1 MEIIYSQIEKIREEK
16 RNHRLVI
23 FVGAGVSKN
32 SGACS
37 WWELVREIAD
47 KIKYSKCSSCEIKT
61 VNCSSCGKMVK
72 VCKDDC
78 LLKYNFTNEEFLLI
92 PQLYFDSLDKDHED
106 YYSYI
111 KERFSTIGAPNIID
125 DIIISLE
132 PECIITTNYDHLI
145 EDVKNPNVSK
155 YTVIKKDN
163 ELLYKTGN
171 RYIIKMH
178 GDIDDVKNIVLRE
191 DDYLNYSQ
199 NHTLLETY
207 IKSLLID
214 KTFLFV
220 GYSLNDNNL
229 KLIMSYIDYFVKENN
244 VTGRTPHYL
253 VVSGISNKVKN
264 RKYWKNK
271 GIDLVDL
278 DKITDEMIS
287 NVDCKS
293 LKNQTAKKL
302 YTFLNYINNGRF
314 EYSSDR
320 TKQLTT
326 ILERVSQTLNA
337 FHFIGYKTL
346 LGFCQFEHLDMLKT
360 PELVFRDESEYKL
373 FKDITKNKKIRQLF
387 IKARIYGAEL
397 VTFKVRDSYTFPE
410 TIEIDASEELFE
422 LSIQNKYIEIMD
434 RLQDTPPS
442 NEKAYYYWLIT
453 YTSELKS
460 TLEKVENR
468 LNRRSKLTSSFCY
481 EWAIFEFNR
490 LSYKNI
496 SYEKNS
502 DFDRFNS
509 FVENAAIM
517 YGEVYT
523 TIQNI
528 ADRKSDIQEM
538 NNLLLKHEESYMKKE
553 TISKFG
559 GTIYAE
565 LPVIQQIMY
574 DYYLFY
580 KKNFLML
587 DWFNNVQKMATP
599 YVKAI
604 LCTYYPDRYQY
615 KNSGILGRTEVK
627 PYPIVL
633 LDIDIIVKHVKPK
646 DFKEWVKY
654 YKVEKLLIDD
664 KIDISVIFEDFC
676 KSMRNYWNV
685 LWNVQFETFCY
696 LLSIVDLDEQ
706 QIDSIINSILELVAP
721 GKDGNIQ
728 LLIDNIPAI
737 FSVVDTHFTKKVD
750 VFSKLLDILID
761 ARIIHGLTSNRASY
775 PNMIKKLEP
784 VADRKIYKKC
794 ETVIESNPGDKYNLI
809 YFYAPILL
817 NNSKEKW
824 ALFLKNNI
832 SQLPQHAV
840 FQFVIDGILVYD
852 SMIKRYYSEKVD
864 KLFKDY
870 KTQQSV
876 QTYPDYKAEIIND
889 IVILLICGRIKNK
902 KDIDFL
908 KQYIDYSDYI
918 KFIFE
923 PDKFDYSKVDTA
935 DIMWCDFFNI
945 DEYRNILL
953 KHKSDYWNADK
964 ERRIELGFGSSF
976 EHRVVYKY
984 LFN

>member
-1 MEIIYSQIEKIREEK
+1 MEVIYSQIEKIREEK

-37 WWELVREIAD
+37 WWELVKEIAD
-47 KIKYSKCSSCEIKT
+47 KINYSKCSGCEMKV
-61 VNCSSCGKMVK
+61 VNCSSCGNQVNA
-72 VCKDDC
+72 CKDDC
-78 LLKYNFTNEEFLLI
+78 PLKYSFTNEEFLLI
-92 PQLYFDSLDKDHED
+92 PQLYFDSQDKNHEE

-111 KERFSTIGAPNIID
+111 KEKFSTVGDPNIID

-132 PECIITTNYDHLI
+132 SECIITTNYDHLI
-145 EDVKNPNVSK
+145 EDVNNPNVSK

-178 GDIDDVKNIVLRE
+178 GDIDDVENIVLRE

-229 KLIMSYIDYFVKENN
+229 KLIMSYIDYFVKKNN
-244 VTGRTPHYL
+244 VIERTPHYL

-271 GIDLVDL
+271 GVDLVDL
-278 DKITDEMIS
+278 DKITEEMIS
-287 NVDCKS
+287 NVDCES
-293 LKNQTAKKL
+293 LENHTAKRL
-302 YTFLNYINNGRF
+302 YTFLNYINNGKL

-326 ILERVSQTLNA
+326 ILERVSQTLNN

-346 LGFCQFEHLDMLKT
+346 LGFCKFEHLDMLKT
-360 PELVFRDESEYKL
+360 PELVFHDESEYNL
-373 FKDITKNKKIRQLF
+373 FKTITQNKKIRQLF

-397 VTFKVRDSYTFPE
+397 VGFKTRESYTFPE

-422 LSIQNKYIEIMD
+422 LSIQSRYKEIMD
-434 RLQDTPPS
+434 RLQDKSPS
-442 NEKAYYYWLIT
+442 NEKAYYYWLIK

-460 TLEKVENR
+460 ELEEVEKR
-468 LNRRSKLTSSFCY
+468 LNRRSKLTSNFCY

-490 LSYKNI
+490 LSYKNL
-496 SYEKNS
+496 SFEKNR
-502 DFDRFNS
+502 DFNRFNS

-517 YGEVYT
+517 YGEAYT
-523 TIQNI
+523 TIKDI
-528 ADRKSDIQEM
+528 ADKQSDIQEM

-553 TISKFG
+553 TISKIG

-565 LPVIQQIMY
+565 LPMIQQIMY

-604 LCTYYPDRYQY
+604 LCTYYPDRYQC
-615 KNSGILGRTEVK
+615 KNNGVFGRTEVK
-627 PYPIVL
+627 PYPISL
-633 LDIDIIVKHVKPK
+633 LDIDIIVKHVKSK
-646 DFKEWVKY
+646 DFKEWIKK
-654 YKVEKLLIDD
+654 YKVEKLIIDD
-664 KIDISVIFEDFC
+664 KIDISVIFENFC
-676 KSMRNYWNV
+676 KSMRNYGNLYWND
-685 LWNVQFETFCY
+685 QFETFCY
-696 LLSIVDLDEQ
+696 LLSIVDV
-706 QIDSIINSILELVAP
+706 DSYQVDLIINSILDLVAP
-721 GKDGNIQ
+721 GEDGNIQ
-728 LLIDNIPAI
+728 LLINSIPAI
-737 FSVVDTHFTKKVD
+737 YQVVDTHFTKQSVG
-750 VFSKLLDILID
+750 FYNLLVKLID
-761 ARIIHGLTSNRASY
+761 VRIIHGVTPNRALY
-775 PNMIKKLEP
+775 PNMIKRLAP
-784 VADRKIYKKC
+784 VADSKIYKKC
-794 ETVIESNPGDKYNLI
+794 EVEIESNPSDRYNLV
-809 YFYAPILL
+809 YFYGPILL
-817 NNSKEKW
+817 TNNKEKW
-824 ALFLKNNI
+824 TLFLKNNI
-832 SQLPQHAV
+832 SHLPMNAV
-840 FQFVIDGILVYD
+840 FQFVIEGTLVYD
-852 SMIKRYYSEKVD
+852 SLVKRYYSDKVSA
-864 KLFKDY
+864 LFEDYKKQQAVQTFPDY
-870 KTQQSV
+870 KT
-876 QTYPDYKAEIIND
+876 DAIND
-889 IVILLICGRIKNK
+889 IVILLISGRIKNI

-908 KQYIDYSDYI
+908 KEYMDYSDYVW
-918 KFIFE
+918 FIFE

-935 DIMWCDFFNI
+935 DVMWCNFFTI

-953 KHKSDYWNADK
+953 KHKSDYWNEDK

-984 LFN
+984 LFE

>member
-1 MEIIYSQIEKIREEK
+1 M
-16 RNHRLVI
+16 
-23 FVGAGVSKN
+23 
-32 SGACS
+32 
-37 WWELVREIAD
+37 
-47 KIKYSKCSSCEIKT
+47 KT
-61 VNCSSCGKMVK
+61 VNCSSCGTPVK

-78 LLKYNFTNEEFLLI
+78 LLKYSFTNEEFLLI
-92 PQLYFDSLDKDHED
+92 PQLYYDSQDKNHED
-106 YYSYI
+106 YYSFI
-111 KERFSTIGAPNIID
+111 KEKFSSIGAPNIID

-145 EDVKNPNVSK
+145 EDVNNPNASK

-171 RYIIKMH
+171 RYVIKMH

-199 NHTLLETY
+199 NHPLLETY

-229 KLIMSYIDYFVKENN
+229 KLIMSYIDYFVKETN

-253 VVSGISNKVKN
+253 AVSGISNKVKN

-271 GIDLVDL
+271 GVDLVDL
-278 DKITDEMIS
+278 EKITDEMIS

-293 LKNQTAKKL
+293 LENKTAKRL
-302 YTFLNYINNGRF
+302 YTFLNYIKNSKL
-314 EYSSDR
+314 EYFTDR
-320 TKQLTT
+320 TKQLAT
-326 ILERVSQTLNA
+326 ILERASQTLNN

-346 LGFCQFEHLDMLKT
+346 LGFCRFEHLDILKT

-373 FKDITKNKKIRQLF
+373 FKEITKNKKIRQLF
-387 IKARIYGAEL
+387 IKARVYGAEL
-397 VTFKVRDSYTFPE
+397 VTFKTHDSYMFPE
-410 TIEIDASEELFE
+410 TIEVDASEELFE
-422 LSIQNKYIEIMD
+422 LSIQNKYKEIMD
-434 RLQDTPPS
+434 RLQDKSPS

-460 TLEKVENR
+460 ALDEVEKR
-468 LNRRSKLTSSFCY
+468 LNRRSKLTSDFCY
-481 EWAIFEFNR
+481 EWSIFEFNR

-496 SYEKNS
+496 LFEKNR

-523 TIQNI
+523 TIKNI
-528 ADRKSDIQEM
+528 ADKQSDIQEM

-553 TISKFG
+553 TISKMG

-565 LPVIQQIMY
+565 LPMIQQIMY

-615 KNSGILGRTEVK
+615 KNNVIFGRTEVK
-627 PYPIVL
+627 QYPISL

-646 DFKEWVKY
+646 DFKEWVKN
-654 YKVEKLLIDD
+654 YKVEKLIIDD
-664 KIDISVIFEDFC
+664 NIDISVIFDNFC
-676 KSMRNYWNV
+676 KSMRNYGNHYWND
-685 LWNVQFETFCY
+685 QFETFCC
-696 LLSIVDLDEQ
+696 LLSKANLDEKQ
-706 QIDSIINSILELVAP
+706 VEVIINSILELVAP
-721 GKDGNIQ
+721 GEDGNIKS
-728 LLIDNIPAI
+728 LINNISAI
-737 FSVVDTHFTKKVD
+737 YLVVDTHFIKTISA
-750 VFSKLLDILID
+750 FNNLLDKLID
-761 ARIIHGLTSNRASY
+761 VRIIHGLTSNPASY
-775 PNMIKKLEP
+775 PSMIKKMVP
-784 VADRKIYKKC
+784 VADRIIYKKC
-794 ETVIESNPGDKYNLI
+794 EEVIERNLDDRYNLI
-809 YFYAPILL
+809 YFYGPILL
-817 NNSKEKW
+817 DNNKEKW
-824 ALFLKNNI
+824 ALIIKNNI
-832 SQLPQHAV
+832 SQLPMHAV
-840 FQFVIDGILVYD
+840 FQFLIDGTLIYD
-852 SMIKRYYSEKVD
+852 TVIKRYYSDEVN

-870 KTQQSV
+870 KKQQSV
-876 QTYPDYKAEIIND
+876 QTFPDYKTDIIND
-889 IVILLICGRIKNK
+889 IVLLLISGRIKNK

-908 KQYIDYSDYI
+908 KPYIDYSDYI
-918 KFIFE
+918 RFIFD
-923 PDKFDYSKVDTA
+923 PNKFDYSRVDTA
-935 DIMWCDFFNI
+935 DIMWCNFFNN

-953 KHKSDYWNADK
+953 KHKSDYWNKDK
-964 ERRIELGFGSSF
+964 ERRIKLGFGSSF

-984 LFN
+984 LFE

>member
-1 MEIIYSQIEKIREEK
+1 MEVIYSQIERIREEK

-37 WWELVREIAD
+37 WWELVKEIAD

-61 VNCSSCGKMVK
+61 VNCSSCGKQVK

-92 PQLYFDSLDKDHED
+92 PQLYFDSQDKDHVD
-106 YYSYI
+106 YYAYI
-111 KERFSTIGAPNIID
+111 KEKFSAIGVPNIID
-125 DIIISLE
+125 DIIISIE

-145 EDVKNPNVSK
+145 EDVNNPNVSK

-199 NHTLLETY
+199 NHTLIETY

-253 VVSGISNKVKN
+253 AVSGISNKVKN

-287 NVDCKS
+287 NVECKS
-293 LKNQTAKKL
+293 LENLTAKRL
-302 YTFLNYINNGRF
+302 YTFLNYINNGRL

-326 ILERVSQTLNA
+326 ILNRVSQTLIN

-346 LGFCQFEHLDMLKT
+346 LGFCQFEHLDLLKT

-373 FKDITKNKKIRQLF
+373 FKEITKNKKIRQLF

-397 VTFKVRDSYTFPE
+397 VALNVRDSYKFPE
-410 TIEIDASEELFE
+410 TIELDASEQLFE
-422 LSIQNKYIEIMD
+422 LSIQNKYTEIMD
-434 RLQDTPPS
+434 RLQDKSPS

-460 TLEKVENR
+460 ELDEVEKR
-468 LNRRSKLTSSFCY
+468 LNRRSKLTSDLCY

-490 LSYKNI
+490 LSYKNLAF
-496 SYEKNS
+496 EKNN
-502 DFDRFNS
+502 DFERFNS

-523 TIQNI
+523 TIKNI
-528 ADRKSDIQEM
+528 ADKKADIQEM
-538 NNLLLKHEESYMKKE
+538 NYLLLKHEESYMKKE
-553 TISKFG
+553 TISKIG

-565 LPVIQQIMY
+565 LPMIQQIMY

-587 DWFNNVQKMATP
+587 DWFNNVQQMATP
-599 YVKAI
+599 YVKAV

-615 KNSGILGRTEVK
+615 KNNGIFGRTEVK
-627 PYPIVL
+627 PYPISL

-646 DFKEWVKY
+646 DFKEWVKN
-654 YKVEKLLIDD
+654 YKVEKLIIDD
-664 KIDISVIFEDFC
+664 NIDISVIFEDFC
-676 KSMRNYWNV
+676 KSMRNYGNV

-706 QIDSIINSILELVAP
+706 QIESIINSIIELVAP

-728 LLIDNIPAI
+728 QLINYFPAI
-737 FSVVDTHFTKKVD
+737 YPVVDTHFTKNSD
-750 VFSKLLDILID
+750 VFCKLLDILID
-761 ARIIHGLTSNRASY
+761 ARIIHGLTANRAAY
-775 PNMIKKLEP
+775 PNLIKKLEP
-784 VADRKIYKKC
+784 VADRKILKKC
-794 ETVIESNPGDKYNLI
+794 EKVIESNPGDKYNLV

-817 NNSKEKW
+817 NNNKEKW

-840 FQFVIDGILVYD
+840 FQFVIDGTLVYD
-852 SMIKRYYSEKVD
+852 SMIKRYYSDKVD

-870 KTQQSV
+870 KKQQSV
-876 QTYPDYKAEIIND
+876 QTYPDYKADIING
-889 IVILLICGRIKNK
+889 IVLLLISGRVKNK
-902 KDIDFL
+902 EDIDFL
-908 KQYIDYSDYI
+908 KEYIDYSDYI

-923 PDKFDYSKVDTA
+923 PDEFDYSKVDTA
-935 DIMWCDFFNI
+935 DIMWCNFFNI

-953 KHKSDYWNADK
+953 KHKSEYWNADK

-976 EHRVVYKY
+976 EHRVVYKF
-984 LFN
+984 LFE

>member
-1 MEIIYSQIEKIREEK
+1 MEVIYSQIEKIREEK
-16 RNHRLVI
+16 RNNRLVI

-37 WWELVREIAD
+37 WWELVKEIAD
-47 KIKYSKCSSCEIKT
+47 KIKYSKCSSCKLKT
-61 VNCSSCGKMVK
+61 VSCSSCGNQVK

-92 PQLYFDSLDKDHED
+92 PQLYFDSLDKDHEE

-111 KERFSTIGAPNIID
+111 TEKFSNIGAPNIID

-145 EDVKNPNVSK
+145 EDVNNPNVSK

-253 VVSGISNKVKN
+253 AVSGISNKVKN

-271 GIDLVDL
+271 GIELVDL

-293 LKNQTAKKL
+293 LENQTAKRL
-302 YTFLNYINNGRF
+302 YTFLNYINNGKL

-326 ILERVSQTLNA
+326 ILERVSQTLNN

-360 PELVFRDESEYKL
+360 PELVFHEESEYNL
-373 FKDITKNKKIRQLF
+373 FKEITKNKRIRKLF

-397 VTFKVRDSYTFPE
+397 VAYNVRDSYTFPE
-410 TIEIDASEELFE
+410 TIELDDSDELFE
-422 LSIQNKYIEIMD
+422 LSIQNKYEEIMN
-434 RLQDTPPS
+434 RLQDKSPS

-453 YTSELKS
+453 YTTKLKNELEMV
-460 TLEKVENR
+460 EKR
-468 LNRRSKLTSSFCY
+468 LNKRSKLTSEFCY
-481 EWAIFEFNR
+481 EWAILEFNR

-496 SYEKNS
+496 TLEKDRN
-502 DFDRFNS
+502 FDRFNS

-523 TIQNI
+523 TIKNI
-528 ADRKSDIQEM
+528 ADKKSDIQEM
-538 NNLLLKHEESYMKKE
+538 YNLLLKHEESYMKKE
-553 TISKFG
+553 TISKIG

-565 LPVIQQIMY
+565 LPMIQQIMY

-615 KNSGILGRTEVK
+615 KNNGILGRTEVK
-627 PYPIVL
+627 PYPISL
-633 LDIDIIVKHVKPK
+633 LDIDIIVKHVKYK
-646 DFKEWVKY
+646 DFKDWIKY
-654 YKVEKLLIDD
+654 YKVEQLIIDE
-664 KIDISVIFEDFC
+664 KIDISVIFANFC
-676 KSMRNYWNV
+676 KSMRSYGNLYWND
-685 LWNVQFETFCY
+685 QFETFCC
-696 LLSIVDLDEQ
+696 LLSKINVDEQ
-706 QIDSIINSILELVAP
+706 QVELIIESILELVAP
-721 GKDGNIQ
+721 GEDGNIPQ
-728 LLIDNIPAI
+728 LINNIPAI
-737 FSVVDTHFTKKVD
+737 QHVVEAHFTKKISA
-750 VFSKLLDILID
+750 FNNLLDKLID
-761 ARIIHGLTSNRASY
+761 VRIIHGLTSNPASY
-775 PNMIKKLEP
+775 PNMIKKLSP
-784 VADRKIYKKC
+784 VADSKIYKKC
-794 ETVIESNPGDKYNLI
+794 EIEIENNPDDRYNLV
-809 YFYAPILL
+809 YFYGPILL
-817 NNSKEKW
+817 NNNKEKW
-824 ALFLKNNI
+824 LLFIKNNI
-832 SQLPQHAV
+832 SHLSLSAV
-840 FQFVIDGILVYD
+840 FKFVIEGTLEYD
-852 SMIKRYYSEKVD
+852 SLIKRYYSDKVST
-864 KLFKDY
+864 LFKDY
-870 KTQQSV
+870 KKQQAV
-876 QTYPDYKAEIIND
+876 QTFPDYKTNIIND
-889 IVILLICGRIKNK
+889 IVILLISGRIKNI

-908 KQYIDYSDYI
+908 KEYMDYSDYVR
-918 KFIFE
+918 FIFE

-935 DIMWCDFFNI
+935 DVMWCNFFNI

-953 KHKSDYWNADK
+953 KHKSDYWNDDK
-964 ERRIELGFGSSF
+964 ERRIKLGFGSSF

-984 LFN
+984 LFD

>member
-1 MEIIYSQIEKIREEK
+1 MEVIYSQIEKIREEK

-37 WWELVREIAD
+37 WWELVKEIAD
-47 KIKYSKCSSCEIKT
+47 KINYSKCSGCKMRT
-61 VNCSSCGKMVK
+61 VNCSLCGNQVE

-78 LLKYNFTNEEFLLI
+78 PLKYNFTSEEFLLI
-92 PQLYFDSLDKDHED
+92 PQLYFDSLDKDHEE
-106 YYSYI
+106 YYSFI
-111 KERFSTIGAPNIID
+111 KEKFSTIGAPNIID

-145 EDVKNPNVSK
+145 EDVNNPNVSK

-244 VTGRTPHYL
+244 VIGRTPHYL
-253 VVSGISNKVKN
+253 AVNDISNKVKS

-271 GIDLVDL
+271 GIELVDL
-278 DKITDEMIS
+278 DKISEGMIA
-287 NVDCKS
+287 NVDCES
-293 LKNQTAKKL
+293 LENQTAKRL
-302 YTFLNYINNGRF
+302 YTLLNYINNGKL

-326 ILERVSQTLNA
+326 ILERVSQTLNN
-337 FHFIGYKTL
+337 FHFVGYKTL

-360 PELVFRDESEYKL
+360 PELVFHDESEYKL
-373 FKDITKNKKIRQLF
+373 FKEITKNKRIRQLF

-397 VTFKVRDSYTFPE
+397 VAFKTHDIYTFPE
-410 TIEIDASEELFE
+410 TMEEDASEELFE
-422 LSIQNKYIEIMD
+422 LSIQNKYKEIMD
-434 RLQDTPPS
+434 RLKDEKTS

-460 TLEKVENR
+460 VLEEVEKR
-468 LNRRSKLTSSFCY
+468 LNRRSKLTSGFCY

-490 LSYKNI
+490 LSYKI
-496 SYEKNS
+496 LSFEKNR
-502 DFDRFNS
+502 DFYRFNS

-517 YGEVYT
+517 YGEAYA
-523 TIQNI
+523 TIKNI
-528 ADRKSDIQEM
+528 ADKKADIQEM

-553 TISKFG
+553 TISRIG

-565 LPVIQQIMY
+565 LPMIQQIMY

-580 KKNFLML
+580 KKNYLML
-587 DWFNNVQKMATP
+587 DWFNNVQQMATP

-615 KNSGILGRTEVK
+615 KNNGMLGRTEVK
-627 PYPIVL
+627 PYPIML

-646 DFKEWVKY
+646 DFKEWVKN
-654 YKVEKLLIDD
+654 YKVEKLLIDN
-664 KIDISVIFEDFC
+664 KIDISVIFDDFC
-676 KSMRNYWNV
+676 KSMRTYGNVFWN
-685 LWNVQFETFCY
+685 NQFETFCY
-696 LLSIVDLDEQ
+696 LLSIVDLDEHQ
-706 QIDSIINSILELVAP
+706 VESIINSILELVAP

-728 LLIDNIPAI
+728 LLINSIPAI
-737 FSVVDTHFTKKVD
+737 YTVVDTHFSEKIS
-750 VFSKLLDILID
+750 VFNNLLDKLID
-761 ARIIHGLTSNRASY
+761 VRIVHGLTSKPTSY
-775 PNMIKKLEP
+775 PKMIKKLVS

-794 ETVIESNPGDKYNLI
+794 ETVIESNPDDRYHLL

-817 NNSKEKW
+817 NINKEKW
-824 ALFLKNNI
+824 VLILNSSI
-832 SQLPQHAV
+832 SQLPLRAV
-840 FQFVIDGILVYD
+840 FQFVMDGTLTYD
-852 SMIKRYYSEKVD
+852 SQVKRYYSDNVD
-864 KLFKDY
+864 KMFKDY
-870 KTQQSV
+870 KTQQAV
-876 QTYPDYKAEIIND
+876 QIYPDYKAEIIND
-889 IVILLICGRIKNK
+889 IVILLISGRIKNK

-908 KQYIDYSDYI
+908 KEYIDYSDYI
-918 KFIFE
+918 RFIFE

-935 DIMWCDFFNI
+935 NIMWCNFFNN

-953 KHKSDYWNADK
+953 EHKSDYWNEDK
-964 ERRIELGFGSSF
+964 ERRIQLGFGSSF

-984 LFN
+984 LFE